1 MKIKSFPLHPGVFAA
16 LFLIA
21 SASLC
26 TAQPDPN
33 WLNHDRD
40 RPQPPVI
47 TSATPSTQAEAGK
60 APSDAVVLFDGKDIS
75 SWVSMDGSPTRW
87 IVRDGYM
94 EAVRGSGY
102 IRTLQ
107 NFGDCQLH
115 IEWAAPVPPEG
126 SGQGRGNSG
135 VFFGMD
141 RYEVQVLDSFRNETY
156 SDGMAGAVY
165 GQYPP
170 LVNASR
176 PPGEWQ
182 SYDIIYTA
190 PRFDAEGKLLSP
202 VYLTVFHNGV
212 LIQNN
217 VQLTGPTS
225 WLQRAPYDAHPEKQP
240 LALQDHGNPVR
251 FRNIWVRELGRP
263 GKAEFTL
270 ARSLLDSYA
279 GRYERGPKN
288 FIEIAREGHQLTAR
302 FGGVKFPLFAESPAK
317 FFARPTD
324 VQIEFRKDGEGR
336 VDRMIYSVGE
346 GTNEAKRMR

>member
-1 MKIKSFPLHPGVFAA
+1 
-16 LFLIA
+16 
-21 SASLC
+21 
-26 TAQPDPN
+26 
-33 WLNHDRD
+33 
-40 RPQPPVI
+40 
-47 TSATPSTQAEAGK
+47 
-60 APSDAVVLFDGKDIS
+60 
-75 SWVSMDGSPTRW
+75 
-87 IVRDGYM
+87 
-94 EAVRGSGY
+94 
-102 IRTLQ
+102 
-107 NFGDCQLH
+107 
-115 IEWAAPVPPEG
+115 
-126 SGQGRGNSG
+126 
-135 VFFGMD
+135 
-141 RYEVQVLDSFRNETY
+141 
-156 SDGMAGAVY
+156 
-165 GQYPP
+165 
-170 LVNASR
+170 VNAAR

-279 GRYERGPKN
+279 GRYERGPNN

-336 VDRMIYSVGE
+336 VDRLMYSVGE
-346 GTNEAKRMR
+346 GASEARRAR